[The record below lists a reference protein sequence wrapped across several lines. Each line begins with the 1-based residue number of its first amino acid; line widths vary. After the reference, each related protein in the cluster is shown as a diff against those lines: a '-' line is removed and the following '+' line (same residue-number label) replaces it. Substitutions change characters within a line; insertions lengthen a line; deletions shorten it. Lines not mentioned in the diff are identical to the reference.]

1 MAIIESY
8 CFDVFFIRIVSLY
21 IIFKNREISIKIEE
35 LSIKI
40 FEFCGVNFNL
50 RKLMTINCKGNLID
64 LSQPK
69 VMGILNLTPDSFYDG
84 GKYKNTDEVVH
95 QVEKMLNDGATFIDV
110 GAYSSKPNAAF
121 ISEEEEISRLL
132 PIVDLLIDKFPDI
145 LLSVDTFRSQIAK
158 KTVEA
163 GVAMV
168 NDISAGKLDEKM
180 IETVAKLQV
189 PYIMMHMKGNP
200 QTMQSQANYEDV
212 VKEMIYYFSERI
224 SIARSFG
231 LNDIIIDPGFGFA
244 KTLEQNYE
252 VLQKLE
258 LFSMLELPLLAR
270 ISRKSMIYKTL
281 ENSPEEAL
289 NGTTVLNTI
298 SLQKGAKILRVHD
311 VKEAMECV
319 TLFNKMNK

>member
-1 MAIIESY
+1 
-8 CFDVFFIRIVSLY
+8 
-21 IIFKNREISIKIEE
+21 
-35 LSIKI
+35 
-40 FEFCGVNFNL
+40 
-50 RKLMTINCKGNLID
+50 MTINCKGNLID

-84 GKYKNTDEVVH
+84 GKYKNADEVVQ

-110 GAYSSKPNAAF
+110 GAYSSKQNAAF
-121 ISEEEEISRLL
+121 ISEIEEITRLI
-132 PIVDLLIDKFPDI
+132 PIVDLLIDKFPEI
-145 LLSVDTFRSQIAK
+145 LLSVDTFRSEVAK
-158 KTVEA
+158 KAVEA

-180 IETVAKLQV
+180 IETVAELQV

-200 QTMQSQANYEDV
+200 KTMQSLANYEDI
-212 VKEMIYYFSERI
+212 VKEMIFYFSERI
-224 SIARSFG
+224 QVARSFG

-258 LFSMLELPLLAR
+258 LFSMLDLPLLAGV
-270 ISRKSMIYKTL
+270 SRKSMIYKCL
-281 ENSPEEAL
+281 GNSPEEAL

-298 SLQKGAKILRVHD
+298 ALQKGAKILRVHD
-311 VKEAMECV
+311 VKEAVECV
-319 TLFNKMNK
+319 TLFNKMN